1 MGVKA
6 KILKEIQKKPH
17 TLRELKAKLG
27 NDKKVARA
35 LEELTARGKL
45 MQHAGV
51 YAVPDARAAHAA
63 ECEIV
68 KVAEKY
74 GFARPAAGGP
84 DIFIP
89 GKALRGALP
98 GDVVLAALSGHPR
111 DTASPEG
118 EVLAVLRENN
128 RFTGTVVR
136 TESGRLALSPDCC
149 PACLLPI
156 RKSADGGAR
165 EGEKAAVELI
175 ERGER
180 HADHRAGVSM
190 RFGSAEEA
198 RHCVK
203 ALLYAAGLSRHFP
216 QGVKEEAKQIAD
228 AVTEQELAGR
238 RDFRALP
245 VFTIDAA
252 DTKDID
258 DAVSLERTPA
268 GYRLGVHIADVSH
281 YVRPGSALD
290 AEAMARGTSVYYADS
305 VIPMLPRALSNG
317 ICSLNEGEDRLAF
330 SCLLELDES
339 GQVTGASFVKSVVCS
354 RIKGVYGEINAL
366 WNGTADEQLR
376 ARYAAVEPAL
386 WLMRE
391 LYGKLAALR
400 AQRGAMEIESGEAR
414 LTLDEAG
421 RCIDV
426 QKRTRGD
433 AERMIEEFMLL
444 ANTAAASLARRR
456 GLPFVYRV
464 HEEPNPERAEALK
477 TMLAAAGVE
486 FRCAGAVPTAKEL
499 AALLDKTRGTG
510 LERMVH
516 TGVLRSMAKARYEPL
531 PKGHFGLALSDYAHF
546 TSPIRRYADLAV
558 HRILSEFCTGADAGA
573 LRGKYEAFAAEASQ
587 QASLCEVRAMQ
598 VERDAERCY
607 KAEYMRRFTGDAAG
621 VVWEGVIAS
630 VTQFGA
636 YVELP
641 NTVEGLVRA
650 AALSEHPLTLTEGC
664 ALYDAQTG
672 QSWRVGDTLRVC
684 AAAVDVSCGQIDFVP
699 AAGGSRG
706 QRNPVSAADAS
717 REPADSVPAN

>member
-1 MGVKA
+1 MGIKS
-6 KILKEIQKKPH
+6 KIIKELQKKPRSR
-17 TLRELKAKLG
+17 RELKAKLG
-27 NDKKVARA
+27 NDKKVVRA

-45 MQHAGV
+45 AQHEGL
-51 YAVPDARAAHAA
+51 YAIPDARAAGAV
-63 ECEIV
+63 ECGIV
-68 KVAEKY
+68 KVAERF

-84 DIFIP
+84 DIFLP

-98 GDVVLAALSGHPR
+98 GDTVLVALSKHPR
-111 DTASPEG
+111 DAASPEG
-118 EVLAVLRENN
+118 EVLAVLKENN

-136 TESGRLALSPDCC
+136 VDGGRLALAPDAC

-156 RKSADGGAR
+156 KKSADGGAR
-165 EGEKAAVELI
+165 EGEKAAVEI
-175 ERGER
+175 IGRGEH

-190 RFGSAEEA
+190 RFGSAEDA
-198 RHCVK
+198 RHCIK
-203 ALLYAAGLSRHFP
+203 AMLYGAGLSRHFP
-216 QGVKEEAKQIAD
+216 QSVKAEAKQIAA

-245 VFTIDAA
+245 VFTIDSAE
-252 DTKDID
+252 TKDID
-258 DAVSLERTPA
+258 DAVSIERTPA

-305 VIPMLPRALSNG
+305 VIPLLPRALSNG
-317 ICSLNEGEDRLAF
+317 ICSLNEGEDRLTF

-339 GQVTGASFVKSVVCS
+339 GCVTDTAFVKSAICS
-354 RIKGVYGEINAL
+354 RVKGVYSEINAL
-366 WNGTADEQLR
+366 WDGTAGEDVR
-376 ARYAAVEPAL
+376 ARYAAVEPEL

-391 LYGKLAALR
+391 LYEKLAALR

-414 LTLDEAG
+414 LTLDEGG

-456 GLPFVYRV
+456 GIPFVYRV
-464 HEEPNPERAEALK
+464 HEEPGAERTEALK

-486 FRCAGAVPTAKEL
+486 LRCAGAAPTAKEL
-499 AALLDKTRGTG
+499 AALLDETRGSG

-516 TGVLRSMAKARYEPL
+516 TGVLRSMAKAKYEPL

-546 TSPIRRYADLAV
+546 TSPIRRYPDLAI
-558 HRILSEFCTGADAGA
+558 HRILSDLCAGQDAGT
-573 LRGKYEAFAAEASQ
+573 LRGKYEAFAAEASRQ
-587 QASLCEVRAMQ
+587 SSLCEVRAMQ
-598 VERDAERCY
+598 LERDAEDCY
-607 KAEYMRRFTGDAAG
+607 KAEYMRRFAGDAG
-621 VVWEGVIAS
+621 NRIWEGVISS
-630 VTQFGA
+630 VTSFGA
-636 YVELP
+636 YVELL

-650 AALSEHPLTLTEGC
+650 AQLSDHPLTLTEGC

-672 QSWRVGDTLRVC
+672 QSWRIGDAIRVR
-684 AAAVDVSCGQIDFVP
+684 AAAVDVSCGQVDFVP
-699 AAGGSRG
+699 A
-706 QRNPVSAADAS
+706 
-717 REPADSVPAN
+717 E